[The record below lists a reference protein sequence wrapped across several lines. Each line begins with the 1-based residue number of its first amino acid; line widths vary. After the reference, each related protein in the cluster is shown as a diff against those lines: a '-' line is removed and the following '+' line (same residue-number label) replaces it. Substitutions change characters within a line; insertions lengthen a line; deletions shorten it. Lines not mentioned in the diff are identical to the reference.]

1 MPHTPTALEAY
12 VASLGLE
19 KYSGTFQLNVPLL
32 GYTLSKDVKEH
43 SYWEVVTSSW
53 DKEAN
58 EAFANGNVILNHAF
72 HAISL
77 IMEKGM
83 FEKYLKHP
91 QTVIFKDYSV
101 WSQTERKIEGEYQD
115 RSEKIEESGTLAPG
129 YIFKS
134 GVADGDACYI
144 VTKVTKASV
153 FFEHLHFGDGY
164 RDTAIESFDGKMPRK
179 QFDRISF
186 FGRNLPLAFRKSPF

>member
-1 MPHTPTALEAY
+1 MPYTPTALEAY

-32 GYTLSKDVKEH
+32 GYTLPKDVKEH
-43 SYWEVVTSSW
+43 SFWEVITSSW

-58 EAFANGNVILNHAF
+58 AEFDKGNVILNHAF
-72 HAISL
+72 HAVSL
-77 IMEKGM
+77 IMEKSQ

-91 QTVIFKDYSV
+91 QTVIFKDYSK
-101 WSQTERKIEGEYQD
+101 WSQTEMKIEEEYQN
-115 RSEKIEESGTLAPG
+115 RSDKVEESGTLAPG
-129 YIFKS
+129 FIFKA
-134 GVADGDACYI
+134 GVADGYAQYI
-144 VTKVTKASV
+144 VTKVTKPSV

-164 RDTAIESFDGKMPRK
+164 RDTAIESFDGKMTRK

-186 FGRNLPLAFRKSPF
+186 FGRNLAFRKAFG